1 MKSRPKGRRAPRIV
15 KRTLADGTEREYRY
29 APYKA
34 KPRAKPTDTI
44 DALIEAYRRSPEW
57 DILAPNTQ
65 TMYAIYLR
73 ELGRYGDALVATVR
87 RRDILMARD
96 LVLRGR
102 GPGAAQGF
110 IRAASAVF
118 KWAVRR
124 EWIEHTPVT
133 EIEAIGGGE
142 LRAWTAQEANAAEAG
157 LPERLRRVVI
167 LARYT
172 GQRRGDLCA
181 MTWAAFDGDTIK
193 VRQQKVRRQQKAVA
207 DLVIPC
213 HPRLREELAT
223 WRTDPVVALPTR
235 TILTNT
241 LGRPWRPQHLS
252 HELPQALGRIGLSTD
267 LNVHGLRKLAA
278 TSLAD
283 AGCTP
288 HEIAAI
294 TGHRT
299 LAMVEYY
306 TRTAD
311 QERLARSAVVK
322 LSERKTRTNG
332 NTG

>member
-1 MKSRPKGRRAPRIV
+1 MKSRPKGRKAARVV
-15 KRTLADGTEREYRY
+15 KRTLADGSVREYRY

-34 KPRAKPTDTI
+34 KPRARPTDTI
-44 DALIEAYRRSPEW
+44 GALIEAYRSSPEW
-57 DILAPNTQ
+57 DALAPNTR

-73 ELGRYGDALVATVR
+73 VLEKVGHVVAKTVR
-87 RRDILMARD
+87 RRDILTARD
-96 LVLRGR
+96 IILRGR

-110 IRAASAVF
+110 VRAASALFRWGV
-118 KWAVRR
+118 KR
-124 EWIEHTPVT
+124 EWIEHSPVT
-133 EIEAIGGGE
+133 QIEAIGGGE
-142 LRAWTAQEANAAEAG
+142 LRAWTAQEADAAEAG

-181 MTWAAFDGDTIK
+181 MTWAAFDGETIR
-193 VRQQKVRRQQKAVA
+193 VRQQKTGAT
-207 DLVIPC
+207 LVIPC
-213 HPRLREELAT
+213 HQRLREELAS
-223 WRTDPVVALPTR
+223 WRAGAQAV

-252 HELPQALGRIGLSTD
+252 HELPQALGRIGLPTD

-299 LAMVEYY
+299 LAMIQYY
-306 TRTAD
+306 TRTAE
-311 QERLARSAVVK
+311 QKTLAESAITK
-322 LSERKTRTNG
+322 LSDHVAKRRKDG
-332 NTG
+332 